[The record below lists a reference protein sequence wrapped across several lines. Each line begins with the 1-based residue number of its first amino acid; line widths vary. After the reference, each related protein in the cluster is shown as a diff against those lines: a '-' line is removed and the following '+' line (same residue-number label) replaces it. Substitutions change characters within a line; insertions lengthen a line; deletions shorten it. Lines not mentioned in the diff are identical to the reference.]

1 MFTRITDVIGGF
13 LPFPISTFIPPCYS
27 GPIPNTSGQSYG
39 IVLVSTP
46 GHLIPALIPV
56 SMWVSMSAGAVR
68 AGVLVSVGIPAGMIH
83 GIHPGMA
90 VGMILGT
97 DLTTVITLVGDTD
110 IGITTTGDTDIGVA
124 VIIPTDHQILWQVN
138 DPITAAEYPVYVLT
152 GAPAVPSQAYV
163 RDQAAVHVP
172 AHLPV

>member
-83 GIHPGMA
+83 GIHLGMA

-110 IGITTTGDTDIGVA
+110 IGGMDIGDTAIGMA

>member
-1 MFTRITDVIGGF
+1 
-13 LPFPISTFIPPCYS
+13 
-27 GPIPNTSGQSYG
+27 
-39 IVLVSTP
+39 
-46 GHLIPALIPV
+46 
-56 SMWVSMSAGAVR
+56 MSVGAVR
-68 AGVLVSVGIPAGMIH
+68 AGVLVSVGTRAGMTH
-83 GIHPGMA
+83 GIHLGMA

-97 DLTTVITLVGDTD
+97 DLITVIIRAGDMDIGDTA
-110 IGITTTGDTDIGVA
+110 IGMA